1 MAKGTDVSRLITN
14 FKRVVM
20 RKGANWKFPEK
31 VKELLFADRSKMTAQ
46 EKARQTRT
54 LKGLAKDRYKELYKQ
69 SKVEV
74 GEREYSVREYRK
86 IPKAEREEIEES
98 YGRQTRPGAEKP
110 MELDAMYQYI
120 EDFLN
125 KLQRPTAHYF
135 VGRGGHASKRWEVL
149 VELSEEKRDDLL
161 SLAQN
166 AASMNPYGLGKS
178 LRNNW
183 SQIDELTADIL
194 YGSSSAQINTAY
206 SVLMDIITGGLS
218 DDERELVEEYEDWNS
233 EY

>member
-1 MAKGTDVSRLITN
+1 MAKGTDVSRLISN

-46 EKARQTRT
+46 EKARQTRA

-135 VGRGGHASKRWEVL
+135 VGRGGHTSKRWEVL

-178 LRNNW
+178 LRSNW

>member
-1 MAKGTDVSRLITN
+1 MAKGTDVSRLIKN

-135 VGRGGHASKRWEVL
+135 ADKRGHTYKRWQML
-149 VELSEEKRDDLL
+149 VELSEEKRDYLI
-161 SLAQN
+161 SLVQD

-178 LRNNW
+178 LRSNW

-206 SVLMDIITGGLS
+206 SVLMDIVTGGLS
-218 DDERELVEEYEDWNS
+218 EDERELVEEYEDWNS

>member
-1 MAKGTDVSRLITN
+1 MAKGSDVSRLITN

-31 VKELLFADRSKMTAQ
+31 VKELLFADRSKMTPT

-98 YGRQTRPGAEKP
+98 YGRQTRPGADKP
-110 MELDAMYQYI
+110 TELNAMYQYI

-125 KLQRPTAHYF
+125 KLQRPTSHYF
-135 VGRGGHASKRWEVL
+135 ADKRGHTYKRWEML
-149 VELSEEKRDDLL
+149 VELSEEKRDDLI
-161 SLAQN
+161 SLVQD

-178 LRNNW
+178 LRSNW

-206 SVLMDIITGGLS
+206 SVLMDIVTGGLS
-218 DDERELVEEYEDWNS
+218 EDERELVEEYEDWNS

>member
-125 KLQRPTAHYF
+125 KLQRPTSHYF
-135 VGRGGHASKRWEVL
+135 ADKRGHTYKRWQML

-161 SLAQN
+161 SLAQD

-178 LRNNW
+178 LRSNW

-206 SVLMDIITGGLS
+206 SVLMDIVTGGLS
-218 DDERELVEEYEDWNS
+218 EDERELVEEYEDWNS

>member
-1 MAKGTDVSRLITN
+1 MAKGSDISRLITN

-110 MELDAMYQYI
+110 TELNAMYQYI

-125 KLQRPTAHYF
+125 KLQRPTSHYF
-135 VGRGGHASKRWEVL
+135 ADKRGHTYKRWQML
-149 VELSEEKRDDLL
+149 VELSEEKRDDLI
-161 SLAQN
+161 SIVQES
-166 AASMNPYGLGKS
+166 ASMNPYGLGRS

-183 SQIDELTADIL
+183 SHIDELTTDIL

-206 SVLMDIITGGLS
+206 SVLMDIVTGGLS